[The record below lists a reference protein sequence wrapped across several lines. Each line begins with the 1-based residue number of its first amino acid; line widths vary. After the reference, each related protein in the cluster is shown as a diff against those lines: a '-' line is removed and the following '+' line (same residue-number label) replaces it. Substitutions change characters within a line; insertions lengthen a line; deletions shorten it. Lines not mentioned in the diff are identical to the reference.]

1 MPFDLTDLNP
11 AVKFDNPF
19 DPKGKEWIMLRLASD
34 DDNKNF
40 FSTVGVK
47 EKVYWKTNPQT
58 RSMQRVKDFDPT
70 PEERDMFNDEVWDFS
85 ITDWLLYD
93 TKGEEIPCTR
103 DNKSMLMRKSP
114 KFASWIA
121 SCLEELR
128 ESIEITKAELEK
140 N

>member
-19 DPKGKEWIMLRLASD
+19 DPQKKEWIMLRLASD
-34 DDNKNF
+34 DDNKTF
-40 FSTVGVK
+40 FDTVGVK

-70 PEERDMFNDEVWDFS
+70 PAERDMFNEEVWDFS

-93 TKGEEIPCTR
+93 NQGEEIPCTR
-103 DNKSMLMRKSP
+103 ANKCTLMRKLHH
-114 KFASWIA
+114 A
-121 SCLEELR
+121 L
-128 ESIEITKAELEK
+128 K
-140 N
+140 NLGNP